1 MLPFDLASIYT
12 SLLQFFAQLWQ
23 FILYLGIPLPIGM
36 IGVWRWS
43 VWMLRRVI
51 GAWYRPITANGYV
64 ATTSIITPVYN
75 EDPALFR
82 AALRSWAANG
92 PDEIIAVVD
101 HTDTRCMEQFKEFEE
116 ECADMPLILR
126 MLITHTP
133 GKRPALADG
142 ILAATNDI
150 VFLVDSDTIWDPDVL
165 TKALAPFIEPE
176 VGGVT
181 LRQRVL
187 NPHSTAQRI
196 FDVYLDIRYIDE
208 IRFLTAFGDAVT
220 CLSGRT
226 AVYRRS
232 VALSALPDL
241 MDETFWGRKVISGD
255 DKALTLAVQSR
266 GWKVRYQEHACVYTP
281 GATVMKVF
289 LKQRLRWARNSW
301 RADLKALGSR
311 WTWGKPLLAF
321 HLIDRLLQPLTTLV
335 APLYLIY
342 ALSFGQWITA
352 LFLMGWWFISR
363 SIKIWPHLRRDW
375 LNIRILPWYIFF
387 SYWSAVMK
395 IYAFYTMNQ
404 QGWITRWS
412 RTGTGGQWLKS
423 LQAVPSYAATAAT
436 VALMAFFVHSLH
448 QAPVRAVDV
457 QGDGPSRESFSVP
470 SHNTTFALATMHWAN
485 FTASP
490 TPSVIG
496 QCRVDEVAE
505 PPYMRNPNVLMPK
518 TSKAQPGTITLPVT
532 ESRSLDIH

>member
-1 MLPFDLASIYT
+1 MPTLPIDFASFYT
-12 SLLQFFAQLWQ
+12 DLLQWFAQFWVY
-23 FILYLGIPLPIGM
+23 ILALGIPLPIGI
-36 IGVWRWS
+36 IGAWRWS

-51 GAWYRPITANGYV
+51 GAWYRPTPPNGYT

-75 EDPALFR
+75 EDPELFR

-101 HTDTRCMEQFKEFEE
+101 HTDTRCMEQFKEFEA
-116 ECADMPLILR
+116 ECADSPLVLR

-142 ILAATNDI
+142 VLAATNDI
-150 VFLVDSDTIWDPDVL
+150 VFLVDSDTVWDPGVL
-165 TKALAPFIEPE
+165 PKAIAPFIDPE

-187 NPHSTAQRI
+187 GPNSTAQRI

-266 GWKVRYQEHACVYTP
+266 GWKVRYQEDACVYTP

-342 ALSFGQWITA
+342 ALVQGHWTVV
-352 LFLMGWWFISR
+352 LFLVGWWFISR
-363 SIKIWPHLRRDW
+363 SIKILPHLRRDW
-375 LNIRILPWYIFF
+375 RNIRVLPWYIFF

-412 RTGTGGQWLKS
+412 RTGTGGQLLKS
-423 LQAVPSYAATAAT
+423 LQSVPSYAATAVT
-436 VALMAFFVHSLH
+436 VGLVAFFVHSLH
-448 QAPVRAVDV
+448 QPRSQATDLAGPASNAAP
-457 QGDGPSRESFSVP
+457 QSVVV
-470 SHNTTFALATMHWAN
+470 ALAAN
-485 FTASP
+485 NWNTLTEHP
-490 TPSVIG
+490 VIG
-496 QCRVDEVAE
+496 QCRMDTVVEQ
-505 PPYMRNPNVLMPK
+505 PYLLNSNVLMPK
-518 TSKAQPGTITLPVT
+518 TAQPQQTT
-532 ESRSLDIH
+532 ELLTTTQSLSLDSTK